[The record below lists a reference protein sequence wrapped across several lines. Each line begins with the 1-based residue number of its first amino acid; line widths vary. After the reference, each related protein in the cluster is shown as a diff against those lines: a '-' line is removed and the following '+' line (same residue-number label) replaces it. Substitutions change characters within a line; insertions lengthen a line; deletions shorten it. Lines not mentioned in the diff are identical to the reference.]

1 MTVTTTCLRRT
12 PAYLAER
19 YPNVF
24 PSDPKQVQPL
34 AVGIHTAL
42 AVAEE
47 GTLCKTNIRRAL
59 RYYCGNMAYLAAVV
73 RGARRIG
80 LDGQEGERPTPEEQQ
95 QARDRLSEIRK
106 ALKERKTAA
115 KQKGS
120 PERAALPKPPLRKSE
135 INCTRPSVASRGKPV
150 IVRVKRRS
158 PRPFGLQVP
167 VETCLS
173 PPRTNLPHPIG

>member
-12 PAYLAER
+12 LAYLAER

-24 PSDPKQVQPL
+24 PSDPKQVRPL

-47 GTLCKTNIRRAL
+47 GTLCETRIRHAL

-106 ALKERKTAA
+106 ALKERKATA

-120 PERAALPKPPLRKSE
+120 PERAASPKPAPRKSA
-135 INCTRPSVASRGKPV
+135 IDCTRPGVASRGKAV
-150 IVRVKRRS
+150 AVRVKRRVHVPS
-158 PRPFGLQVP
+158 GLQTP
-167 VETCLS
+167 
-173 PPRTNLPHPIG
+173 